1 MNRLS
6 IRPSTGSTGQRIA
19 PLMVRTWLE
28 MVLEGKGVLVAPPLQ
43 VSQAVRRYFQRS
55 YLRRK
60 FKVDTRMDE
69 MDTLEAIRKRRS
81 IRRYTNDA
89 IPRADLETIVD
100 AGRLA
105 ATGSNRQPWDFVVVT
120 DRATIEQFKV
130 SGAWIEQASAVIV
143 VVMDPASRWWV
154 EDGAA
159 AIENML
165 LASTALGYG
174 ACWVEGDALPLE
186 AQFKTLLGVPGQKR
200 VMALIPVVVAAETP
214 MPEKKPLETVLHWEK
229 Y

>member
-1 MNRLS
+1 
-6 IRPSTGSTGQRIA
+6 
-19 PLMVRTWLE
+19 
-28 MVLEGKGVLVAPPLQ
+28 
-43 VSQAVRRYFQRS
+43 
-55 YLRRK
+55 
-60 FKVDTRMDE
+60 

-81 IRRYTNDA
+81 IRRFTDDV
-89 IPRADLETIVD
+89 IPKADLETIVD

-120 DRATIEQFKV
+120 DRAMIAQFTV
-130 SGAWIEQASAVIV
+130 SGAWIAQASAVIV
-143 VVMDPASRWWV
+143 VVMDPLSRWWI

-174 ACWVEGDALPLE
+174 SCWVEGDALPHEEQL
-186 AQFKTLLGVPGQKR
+186 KTLLGIPLKKR
-200 VMALIPVVVAAETP
+200 VLALLPVGVAAETP
-214 MPEKKPLETVLHWEK
+214 APNKKPLERVLHWEK